1 MGLIC
6 KLKFLLMNKS
16 FSLFLLFV
24 VLIFS
29 GCGQSNI
36 NPSES
41 KETNDS
47 SVVSFSKEGFSI
59 KVPNSWKDCQEP
71 SLIFCRILN
80 DSDSLIFNPNVVI
93 TAKNSL
99 EKLSLV
105 EASELLLGEMDKSDY
120 YNNYKIVNIE
130 NGTLNGISVVIM
142 DFKFFTN
149 DVSLGQTTAL
159 FDIENEIF
167 NITFTAPNDSGDYV
181 NYREIFIPV
190 LYSIQRIN

>member
-1 MGLIC
+1 
-6 KLKFLLMNKS
+6 MNKS
-16 FSLFLLFV
+16 FSLLLLFV

-59 KVPNSWKDCQEP
+59 KVPNSWKSCNEP
-71 SLIFCRILN
+71 SVLYCRILDN
-80 DSDSLIFNPNVVI
+80 SDSLIFKPNLVI
-93 TAKNSL
+93 TSDSRL
-99 EKLSLV
+99 GKLNLLD
-105 EASELLLGEMDKSDY
+105 ASEILLDEMDKSDY

-181 NYREIFIPV
+181 NYRELFIPV
-190 LYSIQRIN
+190 LYSIQKNNQ